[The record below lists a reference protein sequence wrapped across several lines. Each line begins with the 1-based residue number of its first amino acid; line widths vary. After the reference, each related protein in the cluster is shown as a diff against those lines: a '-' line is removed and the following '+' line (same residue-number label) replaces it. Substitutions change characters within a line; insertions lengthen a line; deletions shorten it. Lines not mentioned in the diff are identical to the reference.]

1 MSSPLNE
8 FKYDSYYDN
17 DFDLY
22 DFIDSVDLWLAEA
35 EVQPE
40 ITEEPIAFTPKKR
53 KITTPQAKKPKKN
66 YTMQL
71 MELKQEI
78 KDLRQEIEVRDAQL
92 LSLIRQ
98 KS

>member
-1 MSSPLNE
+1 MDSLSNE
-8 FKYDSYYDN
+8 YVYNNYFDN
-17 DFDLY
+17 DYDLN
-22 DFIDSVDLWLAEA
+22 DFIESVELWLAEA
-35 EVQPE
+35 EPNVV
-40 ITEEPIAFTPKKR
+40 EEPTIPTTKKR
-53 KITTPQAKKPKKN
+53 KTPATQPKKPKKN

>member
-1 MSSPLNE
+1 MDSLSNE
-8 FKYDSYYDN
+8 YTYDN
-17 DFDLY
+17 YFDNDYDLN
-22 DFIDSVDLWLAEA
+22 DFIDAVDLWLAETA
-35 EVQPE
+35 PSVV
-40 ITEEPIAFTPKKR
+40 EEPIIVTTKKR
-53 KITTPQAKKPKKN
+53 KTATSQPKKPKKN